1 MSRYVI
7 VGGKRLTGNVKI
19 ESAKNAV
26 LPLLAGAILTDED
39 VVIKNCPK
47 IHDVLSMIKIL
58 KKLGCKA
65 EFFDDNLLI
74 NSSTINSY
82 TIPSVL
88 TKELRSSIFML
99 GALISRLKKA
109 RISYPGGCE
118 IGLRPIDIHL
128 SALRKLG
135 VDVTDVSGE
144 IICLAHNIKC
154 DEVYLDFPSVGATEN
169 IILASVFNHGE
180 TVIRNS
186 AKEPE
191 IEDLI
196 KFLNSMG
203 AKITGGGSET
213 IRIQGVKTLHGTEY
227 LPMPDRIEAG
237 TFLISALMTGGDIEI
252 HNCKHENI
260 LSIIHKFCNNTC
272 KIDTFNDIIHVKGE
286 RHLKSFSLTTSP
298 YPGFPTDMQAQA
310 MALATISV
318 GTSFITENIFEMR
331 FKHASEL
338 RKMGADITLCGRM
351 AIVNGVKALS
361 GAEVFAEDLRGGA
374 SLVLAGLSA
383 DGQTIVNDIHHIERG
398 YLDMDKK
405 LRSLGA
411 DIVKI
416 E

>member
-7 VGGKRLTGNVKI
+7 SGGKRLSGTVKV

-26 LPLLAGAILTDED
+26 LPLLAGSILTEEK

-58 KKLGCKA
+58 EKLGCRT
-65 EFFDDNLLI
+65 EFSGDDLTVD
-74 NSSTINSY
+74 SSGLNSY
-82 TIPSVL
+82 TIPFYL

-118 IGLRPIDIHL
+118 IGLRPIDLHIN
-128 SALRKLG
+128 ALKKLG
-135 VDVTDVSGE
+135 VDITDLCGE
-144 IICLAHNIKC
+144 VICLAHNMGC
-154 DEVYLDFPSVGATEN
+154 GEVYLDFPSVGSTEN
-169 IILASVFNHGE
+169 IILASVFCKGE
-180 TVIRNS
+180 TVIRNA

-213 IRIQGVKTLHGTEY
+213 IRIEGVKKLHSTEY
-227 LPMPDRIEAG
+227 TPMPDRIEAG
-237 TFLISALMTGGDIEI
+237 TYLISALMTGGDIEI
-252 HNCKHENI
+252 RNCRAENI

-272 KIDTFNDIIHVKGE
+272 KIDAINDIIHVKGE
-286 RHLKSFSLTTSP
+286 RSPKAFSIATNP
-298 YPGFPTDMQAQA
+298 YPGYPTDMQAQA
-310 MALATISV
+310 MALATISE

-338 RKMGADITLCGRM
+338 KKMGADIKICGRM

-361 GAEVFAEDLRGGA
+361 GANVFAEDLRGGA

-383 DGQTIVNDIHHIERG
+383 FGQTVVNDVHHIERG
-398 YLDMDKK
+398 YLNMDGK
-405 LRSLGA
+405 LRALGA
-411 DIVKI
+411 DIAKI
-416 E
+416 D

>member
-1 MSRYVI
+1 MAKYVI
-7 VGGKRLTGNVKI
+7 NGGKRLNGKIKI

-26 LPLLAGAILTDED
+26 LPLLAGAILTDDD

-47 IHDVLSMIKIL
+47 IQDVLSMIKIL
-58 KKLGCKA
+58 KKLGCSA
-65 EFFDDNLLI
+65 EFSGDNLVI
-74 NSSTINSY
+74 NGSLINSY
-82 TIPSVL
+82 TIPSSL

-118 IGLRPIDIHL
+118 IGLRPIDIHI
-128 SALRKLG
+128 SALKKLG
-135 VDVTDVSGE
+135 VDVTDLSGE

-154 DEVYLDFPSVGATEN
+154 AEIYLDFPSVGATEN
-169 IILASVFNHGE
+169 IILASIFNEGE

-213 IRIQGVKTLHGTEY
+213 IRITGVKKLHGTEY

-237 TFLISALMTGGDIEI
+237 TYVISALMTGGDVEI
-252 HNCKHENI
+252 TNCRAENI

-272 KIDTFNDIIHVKGE
+272 KIDTFNDIIYIKGG
-286 RHLKSFSLTTSP
+286 RCLKSFSLTTSP

-310 MALATISV
+310 MALATISN

-351 AIVNGVKALS
+351 AIINGVKALS

-374 SLVLAGLSA
+374 SLVLAGLTA
-383 DGQTIVNDIHHIERG
+383 FGQTVVNDVRHVERG

-411 DIVKI
+411 DITRI